1 MKNKIAFRKLLTYL
15 KPYRGRLIT
24 SIIMTIIYS
33 FLSLLITF
41 FVGQAI
47 DLMVGVN
54 QVDFNGILY
63 YCIAIVASM
72 CVIALFQYIV
82 YVINNK
88 MTFYIVRDLRRD
100 INAKIHKLPLSYL
113 DSNSLGDILN
123 REISDVESISDGII
137 MGLNQLFGGIV
148 TIITALVF
156 MFVMNWMVAIVV
168 VVLTPLS
175 IVIAKFITKKTYK
188 HFLRQSQVRGEETAF
203 IEEIFTS
210 QKVVEAFNQ
219 ENQMVEQFDVIN
231 NKLEKVSTKAN
242 FYSSLVNPSSRL
254 MLSFIY
260 AGVTLTCSLLAI
272 RGIITVGIIASFLSY
287 VNQYAKPF
295 NEITGVVAE
304 LQNAI
309 ASSSRVFDLLEQKEE
324 DPKYTKEIEKVDT
337 LTIEH
342 ADFAYEEGQTLI
354 TDLNLEIPQGTHVA
368 IVGPTGCGKTTLINL
383 LMRFYDV
390 NKGSIK
396 VDGVDIRDISR
407 HNLRNNYGMV
417 LQDTWLMTASVRDNM
432 LIAKQDATD
441 EEIIKA
447 LKDAHCWHFVS
458 QMEKGLDTIIKDD
471 GALSQGQ
478 KQLLCVARLMLV
490 NPPLLILD
498 EATSSIDTRTEM
510 KIQDAFQAVM
520 KGKTSFVV
528 AHRLSTIVN
537 SDLILVMNKGN
548 VIEKGTHEELLE
560 KHGFYYEL
568 YNAQFNH

>member
-137 MGLNQLFGGIV
+137 MGLNQLFGGSV

-188 HFLRQSQVRGEETAF
+188 HFLRQSQARGEETAF

-260 AGVTLTCSLLAI
+260 ASVTLTCSLLVI
-272 RGIITVGIIASFLSY
+272 KDIISIGTIAAFLSY

-342 ADFAYEEGQTLI
+342 VDFAYEEGQTLI
-354 TDLNLEIPQGTHVA
+354 TDLNLEIPHGTHVA
-368 IVGPTGCGKTTLINL
+368 LVGPTGCGKTTLINL

-390 NKGSIK
+390 NRGSIK

-447 LKDAHCWHFVS
+447 LKEAHCWHFVS
-458 QMEKGLDTIIKDD
+458 QMEKGLDTFIKDD

>member
-1 MKNKIAFRKLLTYL
+1 MKNKAAFRKLLAYL

-41 FVGQAI
+41 FVGKAI

-54 QVDFNGILY
+54 QVDFKGILY

-354 TDLNLEIPQGTHVA
+354 TDLNLEIPHGTHVA

-417 LQDTWLMTASVRDNM
+417 LQETWLMTASVRDNM

>member
-1 MKNKIAFRKLLTYL
+1 MKNKAAFRKLLAYL

-41 FVGQAI
+41 FVGKAI

-54 QVDFNGILY
+54 QVDFKGILY

-417 LQDTWLMTASVRDNM
+417 LQETWLMTASVRDNM

>member
-1 MKNKIAFRKLLTYL
+1 MKNKAAFRKLLAYL

-41 FVGQAI
+41 FVGKAI

-54 QVDFNGILY
+54 QVDFKGILY

-354 TDLNLEIPQGTHVA
+354 TDLNLEIPHGTHVA

-417 LQDTWLMTASVRDNM
+417 LQETWLMTASVRDNM

-458 QMEKGLDTIIKDD
+458 QMENGLDTIIKDD
-471 GALSQGQ
+471 GGLSQGQ